1 MRRLLGTA
9 NLVEI
14 KQSSLPLSADQKG
27 RDSMLTHRTPAFDRA
42 MLPFVRQS
50 RRPALTYLVLLA
62 AADPNVAEQ
71 LLHGDSL
78 DEVINHPHYAINL
91 DARDRAALVDIRA
104 QARTVTDFLS
114 HLADVADGA
123 IHR

>member
-1 MRRLLGTA
+1 MQLLLGTVNPA
-9 NLVEI
+9 EI
-14 KQSSLPLSADQKG
+14 KRSSLPASADQKG
-27 RDSMLTHRTPAFDRA
+27 HDSMLTQRIPAFDRA

-62 AADPNVAEQ
+62 AADPNVAER

-104 QARTVTDFLS
+104 HAHTVTDFLS